1 MKVSTGSALLF
12 KWNLAWNPLKKKKK
26 NYIHTVL
33 NSCQTI
39 FTPWFYLI
47 FKVSQWS
54 SQDKTDQLFI
64 DNRSLERQWGLLKT
78 DRYWSWNA
86 RLLVAKPM
94 FLLSSLAAF
103 LVVSVCR
110 ADRAV
115 GCCHSPEQFAFLQC
129 FSWPQGYRS
138 LSTVDVIEVTSFQ
151 KCFSSTAFPA
161 ALVKVG
167 TASSSY
173 TSKPLYWYYIMIIAL
188 GLVSKLQPYIW

>member
-1 MKVSTGSALLF
+1 MKIFLFLLKYTDFILLQATSEDYLQLPVIASVVSSISSASRTW
-12 KWNLAWNPLKKKKK
+12 KCLKTHCSRRFPQAVLCCCLSGIWPEILKKK

-47 FKVSQWS
+47 FKASQWS
-54 SQDKTDQLFI
+54 SQEKTDHLFI
-64 DNRSLERQWGLLKT
+64 DNRCSERQWGLLKT

-115 GCCHSPEQFAFLQC
+115 GC
-129 FSWPQGYRS
+129 
-138 LSTVDVIEVTSFQ
+138 
-151 KCFSSTAFPA
+151 
-161 ALVKVG
+161 
-167 TASSSY
+167 
-173 TSKPLYWYYIMIIAL
+173 
-188 GLVSKLQPYIW
+188 